1 MVQPAQVQVIRQIR
15 CMLWWLPRQLVMGS
29 AGQALRTFPKRAL
42 PSRAALSR
50 TNQLARVQ
58 VVHSA
63 CCVFGVS
70 IFMLHAM

>member
-1 MVQPAQVQVIRQIR
+1 MVQPPQVQVFRQIC
-15 CMLWWLPRQLVMGS
+15 CMLWWLPGQLVMGS
-29 AGQALRTFPKRAL
+29 AGQALRIFPEKAL

-63 CCVFGVS
+63 CCVFGVP